1 MFPLRRVFCKIS
13 TPSQHQGPRGNS
25 ASQVLIQSKE
35 ALAPASNHT
44 IASCSPPLPSSPA
57 KMKANGGLI
66 WHSPALENFSK
77 IVSVPFLLSP
87 RSLIIPGRRTVDA
100 LICGDS
106 SRKINPVALE
116 SCKESPRAPLLG
128 ALNSLLPLD
137 PLSPG
142 INSRFSTAQAAQ
154 GAGCQAPREGRGANQ
169 ENPVPPACPSS
180 PLPQHQE
187 HPA

>member
-1 MFPLRRVFCKIS
+1 MFPPTSLQ
-13 TPSQHQGPRGNS
+13 PSKNESQWGPYMAFASFGKLFKNS
-25 ASQVLIQSKE
+25 F
-35 ALAPASNHT
+35 
-44 IASCSPPLPSSPA
+44 SS
-57 KMKANGGLI
+57 
-66 WHSPALENFSK
+66 F
-77 IVSVPFLLSP
+77 
-87 RSLIIPGRRTVDA
+87 LIISPESDNSWKEDCRCIDMWR
-100 LICGDS
+100 LQQ
-106 SRKINPVALE
+106 KINPVALE